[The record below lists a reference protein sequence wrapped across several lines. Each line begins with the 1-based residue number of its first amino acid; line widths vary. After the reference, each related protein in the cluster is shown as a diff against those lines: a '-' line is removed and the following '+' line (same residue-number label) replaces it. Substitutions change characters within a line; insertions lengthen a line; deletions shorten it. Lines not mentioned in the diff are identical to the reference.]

1 MRPKLNEPRQAQRW
15 KVRVCV
21 QGVRVWVRP
30 QDKEQ
35 FIAQMRELWQSKT
48 HWKDRAWKSAVYQAS
63 REKFGLGAWGGY
75 RGGGASAL
83 KDAFEFVGERNVQP
97 VADLGNVGEAHM
109 PCKALG
115 SAAAPDDDAVP
126 DTIDFTGTAWCEQS
140 TSLHWAAGETPADV
154 TGRLR
159 REGSP
164 VVAVAMS
171 HRVAAQTTK
180 PACGGIATASL
191 SKLERPVL
199 LDVLGQGSFG
209 NVHKCI

>member
-1 MRPKLNEPRQAQRW
+1 MPRKPSRQPVEAPKAMRPNQLQQAKRW

-21 QGVRVWVRP
+21 QGVRLWVRP

-35 FIAQMRELWQSKT
+35 FIAQMRELRQSKT
-48 HWKDRAWKSAVYQAS
+48 HWKDRAWKSAVYQVA
-63 REKFGLGAWGGY
+63 RRKFGLGAWGGDNG
-75 RGGGASAL
+75 RGTSSLA
-83 KDAFEFVGERNVQP
+83 
-97 VADLGNVGEAHM
+97 
-109 PCKALG
+109 

-140 TSLHWAAGETPADV
+140 TGLHWAAGETPAVV

-191 SKLERPVL
+191 SKLERLVL